1 MQPVNDGCDSFD
13 GALHATLTGRAGV
26 ARGVFNMKNLRVTI
40 TLKIDVAA
48 CLYGLAAIIA
58 LLT

>member
-1 MQPVNDGCDSFD
+1 
-13 GALHATLTGRAGV
+13 
-26 ARGVFNMKNLRVTI
+26 MKNIRITI

-58 LLT
+58 LLV

>member
-1 MQPVNDGCDSFD
+1 MAANLNPMGR
-13 GALHATLTGRAGV
+13 GAPDPKGWL
-26 ARGVFNMKNLRVTI
+26 MKPTIRVSI

-58 LLT
+58 LLA

>member
-1 MQPVNDGCDSFD
+1 
-13 GALHATLTGRAGV
+13 
-26 ARGVFNMKNLRVTI
+26 MKNLRVTI

-48 CLYGLAAIIA
+48 CLYALAAIIA

>member
-1 MQPVNDGCDSFD
+1 MNDGLFVRRRPN
-13 GALHATLTGRAGV
+13 LNPLGRGMPDPE
-26 ARGVFNMKNLRVTI
+26 GWLMKPTVRVTV

-48 CLYGLAAIIA
+48 CLHWLAVIIA

>member
-1 MQPVNDGCDSFD
+1 MNDGYSFD
-13 GALHATLTGRAGV
+13 GGQHLNPLGRGAPDPEG
-26 ARGVFNMKNLRVTI
+26 RLMKPSIRVSI

-58 LLT
+58 LLS

>member
-1 MQPVNDGCDSFD
+1 
-13 GALHATLTGRAGV
+13 
-26 ARGVFNMKNLRVTI
+26 MKPTIRVSI

-58 LLT
+58 LLA